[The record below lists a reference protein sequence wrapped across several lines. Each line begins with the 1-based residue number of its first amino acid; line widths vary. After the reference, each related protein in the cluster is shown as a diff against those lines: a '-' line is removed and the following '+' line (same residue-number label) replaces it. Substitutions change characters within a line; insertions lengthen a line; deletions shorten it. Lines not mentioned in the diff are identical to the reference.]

1 MDKSEQ
7 QILVIEDNEM
17 NRKLLAR
24 RLEKEGYRVAK
35 AEDGYLGLGMLEVK
49 EFDLVMLDLLMPNVD
64 GFEVLD
70 KMQAHPEWKNIPV
83 IVITSINDVDTAAEC
98 LKKGAADYLTKPFH
112 SVILL
117 ARVASTLEK
126 KYLRDREIELV
137 QQLQEQNKHLEKL
150 AEYYRN
156 KNSAP

>member
-7 QILVIEDNEM
+7 HILVIEDNEM
-17 NRKLLAR
+17 NRELLAK
-24 RLEKEGYRVAK
+24 RLEKEGYQVAK
-35 AEDGYLGLGMLEVK
+35 AEDGYLGLGMLDVK

-70 KMQAHPEWKNIPV
+70 KMQAHQEWKNIPV
-83 IVITSINDVDTAAEC
+83 IVITSVNDVDTAAEC
-98 LKKGAADYLTKPFH
+98 IKKGAADYLTKPFH

-117 ARVASTLEK
+117 ARVESTLEK

-137 QQLQEQNKHLEKL
+137 KQLQEQNKHLEKL
-150 AEYYRN
+150 AEHYRN
-156 KNSAP
+156 KNPAP